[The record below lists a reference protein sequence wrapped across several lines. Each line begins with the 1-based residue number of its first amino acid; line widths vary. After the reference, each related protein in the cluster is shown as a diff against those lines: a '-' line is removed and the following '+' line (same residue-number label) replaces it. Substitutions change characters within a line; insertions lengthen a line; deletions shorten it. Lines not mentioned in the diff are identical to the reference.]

1 MKYLKKGLIVALMV
15 VGLVLSIGSQGAFQ
29 SKGLQFGSASKSV
42 QLAYVNWD
50 TEIASTNV
58 IAKVLEDEGYSVN
71 MVPLDNAVMW
81 KSIAQG
87 ESDAMV
93 AAWLPVTHEA
103 QLAEYG
109 DQMEDLGPNLEG
121 AKTGLVVPDY
131 MDVDS
136 ITDLTDQAGQQ
147 LTGIE
152 PGAGIMNSS
161 ETAIETYS
169 NLSSWNLQASSTGA
183 MTTALKQAY
192 QKEEDIIVTGWSP
205 HWMFASF
212 DLKYLEDQ
220 ENVFGEGETI
230 NTMVRDGFEQ
240 DDPQAYAIM
249 DKFHWTV
256 DDMEAVML
264 DIAEGTEPADAARKW
279 VDDNQDKVKKWV
291 E

>member
-1 MKYLKKGLIVALMV
+1 MKYVKRGLIVALMV
-15 VGLVLSIGSQGAFQ
+15 VGLVLSIGSEGAFQ
-29 SKGLQFGSASKSV
+29 SKGLQFGSAGKSV

-58 IAKVLEDEGYSVN
+58 IAKVLEDEGYSVE

-81 KSIAQG
+81 QSIAQG

-212 DLKYLEDQ
+212 DLKYLEDP

-240 DDPQAYAIM
+240 EDPEAYAIM